1 MSKPDRPFKVKPTW
15 YLLNPE
21 IDLEGDPNF
30 TDVGILI
37 DDEEPLFGRESD
49 MYYALKDLDF
59 VDIQVTY
66 PRLAS
71 EDDLLD
77 NI

>member
-1 MSKPDRPFKVKPTW
+1 MHKPINLKPVW
-15 YLLNPE
+15 YLRNPE
-21 IDLEGDPNF
+21 IDLEGDPDF
-30 TDVGILI
+30 IDLGILI
-37 DDEEPLFGRESD
+37 DNEEPLFGRESD

-66 PRLAS
+66 PRLAT